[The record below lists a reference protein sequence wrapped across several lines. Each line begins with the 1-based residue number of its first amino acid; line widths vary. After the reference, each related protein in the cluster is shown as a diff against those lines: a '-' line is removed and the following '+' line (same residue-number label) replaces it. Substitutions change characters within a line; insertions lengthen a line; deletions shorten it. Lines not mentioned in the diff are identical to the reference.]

1 MGGQSTLPR
10 HPCPILKQMS
20 FANILAAKSC
30 VFSAM
35 QDRTGSA
42 PHGPC
47 LPRLQ
52 SLPEENRPT
61 DKELICPCVRL
72 LFSSMIDPSASYPG
86 PMHMTTP
93 SVHNTTLGGTIH
105 VDHQLNWYPLK
116 LCNMATLILLDQINK
131 HHILSSSETDN
142 ISSLISGHSTLGIN
156 LWKVYELRN
165 TKYIM

>member
-10 HPCPILKQMS
+10 PPCPILKQMS

-52 SLPEENRPT
+52 SLST
-61 DKELICPCVRL
+61 DRELTRPCVRL
-72 LFSSMIDPSASYPG
+72 FFSSMIDPSAFYPG

-93 SVHNTTLGGTIH
+93 SVHNTTSGGTIH

-116 LCNMATLILLDQINK
+116 LCNMAALILLDQINK
-131 HHILSSSETDN
+131 HHILLSSERDN

-156 LWKVYELRN
+156 SWKVYELRN